1 MTTGI
6 MTKTII
12 AKYFKTQPVLKVWFF
27 GSCSQG
33 EQTNDSDVMFL
44 EMWSDL
50 EELLR
55 GKVDLVSDGQYY
67 HIYWNDAMSVYH
79 KHRVIDNKD
88 GDLSIEETKLIYL
101 LLQEVKKLK
110 KEIKALKGE

>member
-55 GKVDLVSDGQYY
+55 GKVDLVSYGQYC

-79 KHRVIDNKD
+79 KHGVIDNKD
-88 GDLSIEETKLIYL
+88 GDFKVFVRCNKTDNRFRHMI
-101 LLQEVKKLK
+101 
-110 KEIKALKGE
+110 

>member
-1 MTTGI
+1 MFT
-6 MTKTII
+6 
-12 AKYFKTQPVLKVWFF
+12 
-27 GSCSQG
+27 
-33 EQTNDSDVMFL
+33 QTNDSDVMFL

-55 GKVDLVSDGQYY
+55 GKVDLVSDGQYC

-88 GDLSIEETKLIYL
+88 GDFKVFVRCNKTDNRFRHII
-101 LLQEVKKLK
+101 
-110 KEIKALKGE
+110 